1 VAGALAVLALLA
13 LLALLAALPLALEAA
28 GATLPA
34 EAHATSEASANDAM
48 RAGVRAKGRMGGAR
62 ASTRPARKAAPA
74 RLCASAACASCEHIV
89 PPVRREGWYSGRAQI
104 MSTDSLVSLRSQLL
118 AIPAE
123 ELAPPHVCP
132 RTASLVALGVVD
144 FVRNEGKGRFAELA
158 AVGGLELHAFDDLAR
173 LAEAL
178 LRATEQFEAA
188 PHRPRPVIV
197 PNELDVACRGKRASM
212 QAALGTQTDPVIV
225 RALRRQRLSYGP
237 IDLAID
243 LRAGAALLARH
254 APALAELATEGRA
267 LAAQLETHLWAHDT
281 EELREARH
289 ALNRVWCGF
298 EPAYHGLAHL
308 GRELFAE
315 ADGLFPTLEAIAD
328 LERQA
333 RHESSSQ
340 HPAAELMEAELPPSR
355 RGAPSSRRAGP
366 SSRRMRSAPPPPA
379 AARALVE
386 VILHAGSESNVWL
399 GFSQDIAEGGVFV
412 ASYVSHPIGAE
423 LDLDL
428 LLNDRDAPMRVSGE
442 VCWLRPPSAGD
453 DMPAG
458 YGVRL
463 TEASKQA
470 TRLLTRLANVRTPI
484 FYDD

>member
-1 VAGALAVLALLA
+1 
-13 LLALLAALPLALEAA
+13 
-28 GATLPA
+28 
-34 EAHATSEASANDAM
+34 
-48 RAGVRAKGRMGGAR
+48 
-62 ASTRPARKAAPA
+62 
-74 RLCASAACASCEHIV
+74 
-89 PPVRREGWYSGRAQI
+89 

-123 ELAPPHVCP
+123 ELAPPHVCA
-132 RTASLVALGVVD
+132 RTAALVALGVVD
-144 FVRNEGKGRFAELA
+144 FVATEGKQRFAELA
-158 AVGGLELHAFDDLAR
+158 AVGGIERHAVDDLAR
-173 LAEAL
+173 LADAL
-178 LRATEQFEAA
+178 LHAVEQFEAA
-188 PHRPRPVIV
+188 PHRPQPVVV
-197 PNELDVACRGKRASM
+197 PVDLDVACRGKRASM
-212 QAALGTQTDPVIV
+212 QAALDTQPHPVV
-225 RALRRQRLSYGP
+225 TRALRRQRLSYGP
-237 IDLAID
+237 IDLALD
-243 LRAGAALLARH
+243 LRAGAALINRH
-254 APALAELATEGRA
+254 APALAELAAEGRA

-298 EPAYHGLAHL
+298 EPAYHALASL
-308 GRELFAE
+308 GCELFAE
-315 ADGLFPTLEAIAD
+315 AEGLFPTLEAIAD

-340 HPAAELMEAELPPSR
+340 HLAADLMEAEIPPSR
-355 RGAPSSRRAGP
+355 RGAPSSRRTGS
-366 SSRRMRSAPPPPA
+366 SSRRMRSAPPPPVD
-379 AARALVE
+379 ARALVE

-412 ASYVSHPIGAE
+412 ASYVSHPIGAA

-428 LLNDRDAPMRVSGE
+428 LINDRDAAVRVSGE

-470 TRLLTRLANVRTPI
+470 TQLLTRLANVRTPI